1 VERIG
6 KLFLVLDA
14 VSRRCLCCDGVFSQQ
29 EAPAHAQL
37 PCSPAKNEPT
47 EEQCELRSTHGSAH

>member
-14 VSRRCLCCDGVFSQQ
+14 VNRRCLCCDGVFTRQQ
-29 EAPAHAQL
+29 ARVHAQL
-37 PCSPAKNEPT
+37 PCRPAMNALT
-47 EEQCELRSTHGSAH
+47 EKTCELPCMHESAR